1 MRRSVI
7 NSLLVLLLPDRVTKV
22 LGGDAHGGPGHAEQ
36 GGGAVVELEH
46 PVVDVDLVELEP
58 AGEIVHKM
66 SHAAGVECLVLG
78 SNKSITTIR
87 FTPVSIH

>member
-1 MRRSVI
+1 MIELILFS
-7 NSLLVLLLPDRVTKV
+7 SPDGVAKV
-22 LGGDAHGGPGHAEQ
+22 LGGNAHGGPSHAEQ